1 MPSTDEMPARWL
13 AIESST
19 DTLSLAVGRPGEVL
33 AHEVGPGSAQAS
45 ATLIPRLQALLDG
58 LGWSLSSLEGVVFGR
73 GPGAFTGLRAAC
85 AVAQGLAYGVRHA
98 RCPEGLP
105 VLGLASTL
113 ALADEALACRSPD
126 SPPPTWV
133 LSVLDARMGER
144 YVALHRVLPEGVSG
158 ALQAQACT
166 EPVLLAPQ
174 RIPGWLASVG
184 PGVGTDPAQG
194 VLWVAGH
201 GEDVHTEAW
210 AGFHA
215 EAVPAMPTASALL
228 RLAPAH
234 WAAEATPA
242 REARPLYVRDKV
254 ALTTV
259 EREAGARLVPAS

>member
-1 MPSTDEMPARWL
+1 MPSTAVMPARWL

-33 AHEVGPGSAQAS
+33 AHDVGPGSAQAS
-45 ATLIPRLQALLDG
+45 ATLIPRLQALLGG
-58 LGWSLSSLEGVVFGR
+58 LGWPLGSLEGVVFGR

-113 ALADEALACRSPD
+113 ALADEALTRRSPEKA
-126 SPPPTWV
+126 PPAWV

-144 YVALHRVLPEGVSG
+144 YAALHRVQHEGVSE
-158 ALQAQACT
+158 ALRLHACT
-166 EPVLLAPQ
+166 EPVLLSPQ
-174 RIPGWLASVG
+174 RLPEWLASVA

-201 GEDVHTEAW
+201 GDDAHTEAW
-210 AGFHA
+210 AGLRV
-215 EAVPAMPTASALL
+215 EPVPAMPTAAALL
-228 RLAPAH
+228 RLAPTH
-234 WAAEATPA
+234 WAAEATSA
-242 REARPLYVRDKV
+242 REAQPLYVRDKV